1 MDADFWHERWQQSNI
16 GFHQAETEPLLQKH
30 WPALDVAEGATVFV
44 PLCGK
49 SLDMVW
55 LAGQGHRVIG
65 AELSQIAIDDF
76 FADLEIEPETR
87 REAGFTVKT
96 AGPYE
101 LWCGDIFELAASV
114 TRGVAGIYD
123 RAALIALPPDM
134 RRAYAEKLTEL
145 AHGAAKSL
153 LITLEYDQSV
163 LSGPPFSVW
172 GDEVERL
179 FQANWRIAPLGRE
192 QTRALSPK
200 FREHGL
206 DTVGQ
211 VVYALD
217 PRSPSQ

>member
-1 MDADFWHERWQQSNI
+1 MNPDLWLERWQQSQI
-16 GFHQAETEPLLQKH
+16 GFHQTDTEPLLQQH
-30 WPALDVAEGATVFV
+30 WSGLGVAADAAVFV

-76 FADLEIEPETR
+76 FANLDVEPETR
-87 REAGFTVKT
+87 SEAGFTVKT

-101 LWCGDIFELAASV
+101 LWCGDIFELDANV
-114 TRGVAGIYD
+114 TEGIAGIYD

-134 RRAYAEKLTEL
+134 RKAYAKKLTEL
-145 AHGAAKSL
+145 AHGKAQSL

-163 LSGPPFSVW
+163 LSGPPFAVW

-179 FQANWRIAPLGRE
+179 FAPDWQIEPRDRE
-192 QTRALSPK
+192 QTRARSPK

-211 VVYALD
+211 VVYAMT
-217 PRSPSQ
+217 PRSASR